1 MKMKAK
7 SGKKTAVKSLIRGMW
22 LCVCMNV
29 GLCAI
34 AAGLIAAGQIREEY
48 SEYICILVL
57 FISSFAGSM
66 TVMMRGEQKNI
77 WLPLV
82 MGLIYTAVLGLTG
95 LLMFHRTTENAAT
108 ITMSIMA
115 GSILTFILINRKGR
129 ERRRRPA
136 ARYR

>member
-66 TVMMRGEQKNI
+66 PVMMRGEQKNL

-129 ERRRRPA
+129 ERGRRPA